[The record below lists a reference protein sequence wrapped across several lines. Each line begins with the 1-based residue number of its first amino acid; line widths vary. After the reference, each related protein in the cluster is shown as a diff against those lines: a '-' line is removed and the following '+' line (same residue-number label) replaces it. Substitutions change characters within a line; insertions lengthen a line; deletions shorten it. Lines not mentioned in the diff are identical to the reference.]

1 MRYGISTHLYHA
13 SRLAKA
19 HLEEIATFGFDAV
32 EVFATRSHVDYHDG
46 AALDALAEWLRDT
59 GLRLHGIHA
68 PIMEKFGRGDRWEG
82 RTFSL
87 TASAAAERQEA
98 VREAVLALDLARRTQ
113 VDVLVVHLGVP
124 RGQAGGPAGSA
135 RDAALRSLEEIHRA
149 AAPLGVRVAAE
160 VIPNDLSAPE
170 SLVRLLEEDV
180 PLSGAGVCLDFGHAF
195 LMGDVVD
202 AVEQVAGYLITTHVH
217 DNDQRSD
224 SHLVPFDGRID
235 WPSAMVALQKVGY
248 EGTLL
253 FELADTSS
261 PREVLEKARRVRARL
276 DQLLI

>member
-19 HLEEIATFGFDAV
+19 HLEEIASFGFDAV

-87 TASAAAERQEA
+87 TASGAAERQEA

-217 DNDQRSD
+217 DNDQRND